1 MGLPFKNH
9 VALLTTLLFLPVVSA
24 FAQVGAGG
32 EAGVRPPGTVRQL
45 SAVPVFDAHMMTRDP
60 RQGTGCSRPV
70 PASAFF
76 PNDVRVFV
84 WTELDD
90 VVPGTVVRAVWTQPD
105 GSSYESPVEFTPGFT
120 GFGCVWFFIAIA
132 DNPPASRL
140 GTWSVQVTM
149 GNASFRES
157 FSILAGNLAVT
168 GHLVTRD
175 PRANSSCAVPTRDAS
190 FSPTDPRAFLWLAVV
205 NSPVGQ
211 TVTVDWFAPGGNL
224 YTSFTLPPTN
234 WSGAG
239 CFWSDLTLS
248 GMQAAQ
254 FTGTWTV
261 RATLPLASASGRV
274 VLADSF
280 QLGATGGPSA
290 AGEPRLVT
298 FLQPGFYVA
307 EAQLA
312 GGQPEGVWGMEVLT
326 SRGRAEGGFNLG
338 GLLKEGGGEVSFGG
352 FLLAEP
358 LRVTVT
364 VNAQVLP
371 GQTAPLSMEVRLLDS
386 NRRLLATAG
395 GGTQVQLSRDLNAGF
410 HIIEIQSAPGSPRAA
425 VQIGLAAPYF
435 SGGVVVGGFI
445 GSGVVGFG
453 AFYVPEA
460 QDVDLRLFNGNTYPR
475 GAGNLILTLVRRE
488 L

>member
-1 MGLPFKNH
+1 ML
-9 VALLTTLLFLPVVSA
+9 VALLCLPAAST

-32 EAGVRPPGTVRQL
+32 EAGVRPPGTARRL
-45 SAVPVFDAHMMTRDP
+45 AAAPVFDAHLMTRDP

-76 PNDVRVFV
+76 PTDAQAYV
-84 WTELDD
+84 WMELDD
-90 VVPGTVVRAVWTQPD
+90 VVPGTVVTAIWTQPD
-105 GSSYESPVEFTPGFT
+105 GTPYESPVPFTPGFT
-120 GFGCVWFFIAIA
+120 GFGCAWFFISIA
-132 DNPPASRL
+132 GQPPASRL

-149 GNASFRES
+149 GNASFRET

-168 GHLVTRD
+168 SHLMTRD
-175 PRANSSCAVPTRDAS
+175 PRAGSGCAIPVRDNRVL
-190 FSPTDPRAFLWLAVV
+190 PTDPRIFLWLAVA

-211 TVTVDWFAPGGNL
+211 TLTVDWFAPSGTL
-224 YTSFTLPPTN
+224 YTSFTLPPTD

-239 CFWSDLTLS
+239 CFWSDLTIS
-248 GMQAAQ
+248 GAQAAQ

-261 RATLPLASASGRV
+261 RATLPLVGATGRV

-280 QLGATGGPSA
+280 DLGAPSGPA
-290 AGEPRLVT
+290 TAGEPRT
-298 FLQPGFYVA
+298 IISLQPGFYVA

-312 GGQPEGVWGMEVLT
+312 GGEVEGVWGMEVLT

-338 GLLKEGGGEVSFGG
+338 GLLKENGEAVSFGG

-358 LRVTVT
+358 MRVTVT

-371 GQTAPLSMEVRLLDS
+371 GQTAPLAMEVRLLDS
-386 NRRLLATAG
+386 NRQLLAAAS

-410 HIIEIQSAPGSPRAA
+410 HIIEIQSTPGSPRAA

-460 QDVDLRLFNGNTYPR
+460 QDVTVRLFNRNTYPR
-475 GAGNLILTLVRRE
+475 GAGNLVLTLVRRE